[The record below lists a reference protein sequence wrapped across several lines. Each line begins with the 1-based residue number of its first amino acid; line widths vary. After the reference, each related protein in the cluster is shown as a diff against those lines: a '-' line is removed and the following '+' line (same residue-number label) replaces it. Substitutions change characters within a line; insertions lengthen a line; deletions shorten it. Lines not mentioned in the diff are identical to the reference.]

1 MINVKN
7 ITTTQT
13 INEDGSL
20 TLNVE
25 IDAPTRKAL
34 NTDMISIPDWTTNF
48 LYVKGEAVMDRLYKP
63 LLEEH
68 LRNGTLRSDMTRDSL
83 IMGIINEQQ
92 EPPPPIFDM
101 SNNNMLF

>member
-20 TLNVE
+20 TLTMK
-25 IDAPTRKAL
+25 IDAPTHKAL
-34 NTDMISIPDWTTNF
+34 GTDMLSIPEWITNA

-83 IMGIINEQQ
+83 IMGIITEQ
-92 EPPPPIFDM
+92 EEPPPIFDM
-101 SNNNMLF
+101 SNNNMLS

>member
-1 MINVKN
+1 MANVKN

-25 IDAPTRKAL
+25 IDAPTHKAL

-48 LYVKGEAVMDRLYKP
+48 LYVKSEAVMERLYKP
-63 LLEEH
+63 LLDEH
-68 LRNGTLRSDMTRDSL
+68 LRNGTLKSDMTRDSL
-83 IMGIINEQQ
+83 IMGIITDQE
-92 EPPPPIFDM
+92 EPPSILDM
-101 SNNNMLF
+101 SNNIV

>member
-68 LRNGTLRSDMTRDSL
+68 LRNGTLTSDMTRDSL
-83 IMGIINEQQ
+83 IMGIIADQQ

-101 SNNNMLF
+101 SNNNM

>member
-1 MINVKN
+1 MANVKN
-7 ITTTQT
+7 IITTQT

-25 IDAPTRKAL
+25 IDAPTHKAL
-34 NTDMISIPDWTTNF
+34 KTNMSSIPEWTTNF
-48 LYVKGEAVMDRLYKP
+48 LYVKSEAVMDRLYKP

-68 LRNGTLRSDMTRDSL
+68 LRNGTLTSDMTRDSL
-83 IMGIINEQQ
+83 IMGIIDDQ

-101 SNNNMLF
+101 SNNEL

>member
-1 MINVKN
+1 MANVKN
-7 ITTTQT
+7 IITTQT

-25 IDAPTRKAL
+25 IDAPTHKAL
-34 NTDMISIPDWTTNF
+34 KTDMSSIPVWTTNF
-48 LYVKGEAVMDRLYKP
+48 LYVKSEAVMDRLYKP

-68 LRNGTLRSDMTRDSL
+68 LRNGTLTSDMTRDSL

-92 EPPPPIFDM
+92 EPPPILDM
-101 SNNNMLF
+101 SNNNM

>member
-20 TLNVE
+20 TLTVE
-25 IDAPTRKAL
+25 IDAPTHKAL
-34 NTDMISIPDWTTNF
+34 NTDMLSIPDWTTNF

-63 LLEEH
+63 ILEEH
-68 LRNGTLRSDMTRDSL
+68 LRNGTLTSDMTRDSL

-101 SNNNMLF
+101 SNNNMLS

>member
-68 LRNGTLRSDMTRDSL
+68 LRNGTLTSDMTRDSL
-83 IMGIINEQQ
+83 IMGIIADQQ

-101 SNNNMLF
+101 SNNNMLS

>member
-1 MINVKN
+1 MANVKN

-20 TLNVE
+20 TLTME
-25 IDAPTRKAL
+25 IDAPTHKAL
-34 NTDMISIPDWTTNF
+34 KTNMSSIPDWTTNF
-48 LYVKGEAVMDRLYKP
+48 LYVKSEAVMDRLYKP

-68 LRNGTLRSDMTRDSL
+68 LRNGTLTSDMTRDSL
-83 IMGIINEQQ
+83 IMGIIADQQ

-101 SNNNMLF
+101 SNNNM

>member
-20 TLNVE
+20 TLTVE
-25 IDAPTRKAL
+25 IDAPTHKAL
-34 NTDMISIPDWTTNF
+34 NTDMLSIPDWTTNF

-68 LRNGTLRSDMTRDSL
+68 LRNGTLKSDMTRDSL
-83 IMGIINEQQ
+83 IMGIIADQQ
-92 EPPPPIFDM
+92 EPPPIFDT
-101 SNNNMLF
+101 SNNNVLS

>member
-68 LRNGTLRSDMTRDSL
+68 LRNGTLTSDMTRDSL
-83 IMGIINEQQ
+83 IMGIITDQQ

-101 SNNNMLF
+101 SNNNM